1 MNSTIYNDDND
12 TFTTL
17 TSDNEAVKHIKIEAD
32 LMNIRDDSLKYVCM
46 TVFGVFSVYAIAT
59 TIMKVYR

>member
-17 TSDNEAVKHIKIEAD
+17 TSDNEAVKHIKIEVD

-46 TVFGVFSVYAIAT
+46 TVFGVFFCLCYC
-59 TIMKVYR
+59 